1 MNMYSQLFNVSGKVV
16 LITGAA
22 GHLGKSIAK
31 TFVTLGANVIL
42 VDRNESEL
50 RILVQDLMLESEC
63 EIESFVC
70 DLEIEEERLSLI
82 NAIQGSSP
90 KIDVLVNNAAFVG
103 TSDLPGWNVKFDHQS
118 IETWRRALEVNV
130 TAAFHLVQG
139 LCGALRLS
147 TSPSIINIA
156 SIYGVFAP
164 DWRLY
169 ENTEMTN
176 PAAYSVSKAGLIQ
189 LTTWLASLLGPE
201 IRVNAISPGG
211 IERNQPKEFVAKYSS
226 RTSLGRM
233 AEEADLVGAVV
244 FLASPASKYIT
255 GQNIIV
261 DGGWGN

>member
-1 MNMYSQLFNVSGKVV
+1 MF
-16 LITGAA
+16 
-22 GHLGKSIAK
+22 
-31 TFVTLGANVIL
+31 
-42 VDRNESEL
+42 
-50 RILVQDLMLESEC
+50 
-63 EIESFVC
+63 
-70 DLEIEEERLSLI
+70 LI
-82 NAIQGSSP
+82 NQIQNSSQ

-103 TSDLPGWNVKFDHQS
+103 TSDLPGWDVNFELQS
-118 IETWRRALEVNV
+118 IETWRRAIEVNV
-130 TAAFHLVQG
+130 TAAFQLVQG
-139 LCGALRLS
+139 LSGVLRRAS
-147 TSPSIINIA
+147 SPSIINIA

-189 LTTWLASLLGPE
+189 LTKWLASLLGPE

-244 FLASPASKYIT
+244 FLASPASK
-255 GQNIIV
+255 
-261 DGGWGN
+261 